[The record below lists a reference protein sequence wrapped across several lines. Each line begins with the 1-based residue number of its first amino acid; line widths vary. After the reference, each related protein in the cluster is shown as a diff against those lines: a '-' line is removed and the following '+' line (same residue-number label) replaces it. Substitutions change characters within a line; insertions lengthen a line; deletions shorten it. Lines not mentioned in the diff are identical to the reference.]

1 MDRDRGLRTGVAD
14 AVDVAGRGEA
24 AHVAEVV
31 VALATAIVDA
41 DGVDDAVTNFAAR
54 HEDDDIPVR
63 GVLDGLEERLAW
75 GADED
80 APVVMAQAVTLYLAH
95 RLDEI
100 EDDPDEIL
108 LLAARSEFDGKPPA
122 AVEEWLARNG
132 IEV

>member
-1 MDRDRGLRTGVAD
+1 MPTDRTTITLSDLVRR
-14 AVDVAGRGEA
+14 A
-24 AHVAEVV
+24 A
-31 VALATAIVDA
+31 AIVDVDGLD
-41 DGVDDAVTNFAAR
+41 DGVAEFAAR

-132 IEV
+132 

>member
-1 MDRDRGLRTGVAD
+1 MATDSTTITLSELVRR
-14 AVDVAGRGEA
+14 
-24 AHVAEVV
+24 
-31 VALATAIVDA
+31 ATAIVDA
-41 DGVDDAVTNFAAR
+41 DGVDDAVTSFAAR

-132 IEV
+132 IQV